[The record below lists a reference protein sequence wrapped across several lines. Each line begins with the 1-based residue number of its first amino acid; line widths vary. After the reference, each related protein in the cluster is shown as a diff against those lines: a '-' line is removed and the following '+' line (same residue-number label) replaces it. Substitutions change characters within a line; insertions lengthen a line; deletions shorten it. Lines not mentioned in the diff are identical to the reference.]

1 MVQIND
7 QVAALSKT
15 QLDTA
20 VKGAEVAVEALGKL
34 TELQF
39 ETAQAAYADG
49 SRALRQI
56 AAVKDPSQWASLP
69 TAAAQPAWDKT
80 SAFAKSAYDI
90 VAGAQSEFAALLEQH
105 VAEFN
110 KSMVLALDAAAKSA
124 PPGSESVVS
133 AVKSAI
139 HSTNTWY
146 ETAVKTAKQMAATAE
161 ASVASMTPQASPA
174 RKKAA

>member
-7 QVAALSKT
+7 RFAALGKA

-20 VKGAEVAVEALGKL
+20 VKGAEVAVDAFGKL

-39 ETAQAAYADG
+39 ETAKAAYDEG
-49 SRALRQI
+49 TSALRQI
-56 AAVKDPSQWASLP
+56 ATLKDPSQWASLP
-69 TAAAQPAWDKT
+69 TAAAQPVWDKT
-80 SAFAKSAYDI
+80 SAYTKSAYEI
-90 VAGAQSEFAALLEQH
+90 VAGAQGEYAALLEQH

-110 KSMVLALDAAAKSA
+110 KSMVVALDAAAKSA
-124 PPGSESVVS
+124 PPGSESVMS

-146 ETAVKTAKQMAATAE
+146 ETAVKTARQMAATAE
-161 ASVASMTPQASPA
+161 SSVASMAAQTSPA

>member
-1 MVQIND
+1 
-7 QVAALSKT
+7 
-15 QLDTA
+15 LDTA
-20 VKGAEVAVEALGKL
+20 VKGAEVAVETLGKL

-39 ETAQAAYADG
+39 ETAKAAYAEG
-49 SRALRQI
+49 TRVMRQI
-56 AAVKDPSQWASLP
+56 AAVKNPSQWASLP
-69 TAAAQPAWDKT
+69 TDAAQPAWDKT
-80 SAFAKSAYDI
+80 AAFAKSAYEI
-90 VAGAQSEFAALLEQH
+90 VAGAQSEFAALLDQH

-110 KSMVLALDAAAKSA
+110 KSMVVALDAAAKSA

-146 ETAVKTAKQMAATAE
+146 ETAVKTAKQLAATAE
-161 ASVASMTPQASPA
+161 ASVVSMTAQASPA